1 MGLTA
6 IKVTVQ
12 HEECGRAAA
21 ASVLNQKGLGGTFS
35 PFECEPVGFG
45 CLAVLCLERGI

>member
-12 HEECGRAAA
+12 HEERGRAAA
-21 ASVLNQKGLGGTFS
+21 ASVLNQKGLGGTDLLNLNNHGLS
-35 PFECEPVGFG
+35 CM
-45 CLAVLCLERGI
+45 